1 MTRRFVVCIALA
13 ASAMGRLDAQSPALP
28 SDAEVRQILVDR
40 IDRDHQSLGI
50 VVGLVGSTGRRVI
63 AYGALDKGD
72 SRPLNGDTIFEIGSV
87 TKVFTSLLLADM
99 AARNEVALND
109 PIAKYLPSDVKVPG
123 RNGQSITLQDL
134 ATHTSGLPRLPTNFN
149 PKDPANPYADF
160 SVPQLYEFLST
171 YTLSRDIGSQ
181 YDYSNL
187 GGGLL
192 GHLLAR
198 RAGMTYD
205 ELVHA
210 RITGPLGMMSTTI
223 VLSPEQRGRLAV
235 GHNAQLASVPN
246 WDLPTLAGAGAL
258 RSSTN
263 DMLTFLEANL
273 GLMKSPLAAAMATML
288 TARRHTGTP
297 GLDIALGWHIINRN
311 GRDFVWHNGGTGGY
325 RSFVGYNASAAI
337 AVVVLSNTST
347 VVGVDDIGLHLL
359 DSGSPLVQPAK
370 AHIEVAVNATLLD
383 GYVGRYQLAP
393 NFVLT
398 ITRDGDH
405 LFVQATNQP
414 RFELFAEGDK
424 DYFLKVVEAGVTF
437 VTDDQGRATAVALRQ
452 NGANVTGKRIE

>member
-1 MTRRFVVCIALA
+1 
-13 ASAMGRLDAQSPALP
+13 MGRLDAQSPAPP
-28 SDAEVRQILVDR
+28 SDTEVREILIDR
-40 IDRDHQSLGI
+40 IDRDHQSVGI

-63 AYGALDKGD
+63 AYGALDEGD
-72 SRPLNGDTIFEIGSV
+72 TRPLNGDTIFEIGSV

-99 AARNEVALND
+99 TARNEVALND
-109 PIAKYLPSDVKVPG
+109 PIAKYLPSQVKTPG
-123 RNGQSITLQDL
+123 RNGQSITLEDL
-134 ATHTSGLPRLPTNFN
+134 ATHTSGLPRLPTNFT

-205 ELVHA
+205 ALVHD
-210 RITGPLGMMSTTI
+210 RITGPLGMTSTTI
-223 VLSPEQRGRLAV
+223 VLSPEQQVRLAV

-246 WDLPTLAGAGAL
+246 WDVPTLAGAGAL

-273 GLMKSPLAAAMATML
+273 GLMKSPLAPAMATML
-288 TARRHTGTP
+288 TVRRPTGTP
-297 GLDIALGWHIINRN
+297 GLDVALGWHILNRD

-325 RSFVGYNASAAI
+325 RSFVGLNALSGI

-347 VVGVDDIGLHLL
+347 VAGVDDIGLHLL
-359 DSGSPLVQPAK
+359 DSRNPLVQP
-370 AHIEVAVNATLLD
+370 L
-383 GYVGRYQLAP
+383 
-393 NFVLT
+393 
-398 ITRDGDH
+398 
-405 LFVQATNQP
+405 
-414 RFELFAEGDK
+414 
-424 DYFLKVVEAGVTF
+424 VVERG
-437 VTDDQGRATAVALRQ
+437 
-452 NGANVTGKRIE
+452 

>member
-1 MTRRFVVCIALA
+1 
-13 ASAMGRLDAQSPALP
+13 MGRLDAQSPALP
-28 SDAEVRQILVDR
+28 SDSDVKQILVDR
-40 IDRDHQSLGI
+40 IDRDHQGVGI

-87 TKVFTSLLLADM
+87 TKVFTSLILADM
-99 AARNEVALND
+99 VARNEVALND
-109 PIAKYLPSDVKVPG
+109 PIAKYLPSDVKAPG
-123 RNGQSITLQDL
+123 RNGQSITLKDL
-134 ATHTSGLPRLPTNFN
+134 ATHTSGLPRLPTNFS
-149 PKDPANPYADF
+149 PKDSANPYADF

-198 RAGMTYD
+198 RAGMTY
-205 ELVHA
+205 ETLVHA
-210 RITGPLGMMSTTI
+210 RITGPLGMTSTTI
-223 VLSPEQRGRLAV
+223 ELSPEQRGRLAV
-235 GHNAQLASVPN
+235 GHNAQLAVVPN

-263 DMLTFLEANL
+263 DLLTFLEANL
-273 GLMKSPLAAAMATML
+273 GLTKSPLVPPMAAML
-288 TARRHTGTP
+288 TARRPTGRP
-297 GLDIALGWHIINRN
+297 GLDIALGWHNITRN
-311 GRDFVWHNGGTGGY
+311 GRDIVWHNGGTGGY
-325 RSFVGYNASAAI
+325 RSFVGYNASTGI
-337 AVVVLSNTST
+337 GVVVLSNTST
-347 VVGVDDIGLHLL
+347 VAGVDDIGLHLL
-359 DSGSPLVQPAK
+359 DSANPLVQPPK
-370 AHIEVAVNATLLD
+370 PHTEVAVNPRLFD

-393 NFVLT
+393 NFVLA

-424 DYFLKVVEAGVTF
+424 DYFLKVVEASVTF
-437 VTDDQGRATAVALRQ
+437 VTDDEGRATAVVLHQ
-452 NGANVTGKRIE
+452 NGANVTGKRVE